1 MSATTEL
8 SRYRG
13 RFAPSP
19 TGPLHFGS
27 LLAALAS
34 YLDARAHQGTWLIRI
49 EDLDPPREQAGASR
63 AILEALA
70 RHGLS
75 SDQPVLYQSQRLAAY
90 ESILLQ
96 LKSKGLIYHCSCNRN
111 RLATLGRVYDRH
123 CLHSPPA
130 AGDSVAWRI
139 KLPQPEQTVSFED
152 AIQGLQVQTPASDFG
167 DFILKRKDGLHAYQ
181 LAVVVDD
188 IYQGITHVVRGSDL
202 LEVSARQ
209 QLLFQLLGQTAPNW
223 AHIPVINN
231 HQGQKLSKQNHAPA
245 LDLNTPRDN
254 LYHALRL
261 LGQTPPTSLLH
272 SSVEAVLE
280 WGQTHWS
287 LAKVPKTMAQTDP
300 LFSH

>member
-1 MSATTEL
+1 MLATPKL
-8 SRYRG
+8 SQYRG

-27 LLAALAS
+27 LLAAVAS

-63 AILEALA
+63 AILAALA
-70 RHGLS
+70 SHGLY

-90 ESILLQ
+90 ESILRKLE
-96 LKSKGLIYHCSCNRN
+96 SKGLIYHCSCNRN

-123 CLHSPPA
+123 CLHTPPA

-139 KLPQPEQTVSFED
+139 KLPQPEQTVRFDD
-152 AIQGLQVQTPASDFG
+152 AIQGPQVQTPASDFG

-181 LAVVVDD
+181 LAVVADD

-209 QLLFQLLGQTAPNW
+209 QLLFQLLGETAPSW

-231 HQGQKLSKQNHAPA
+231 RQGQKLSKQNHAPA
-245 LDLNTPRDN
+245 LDLNAPRDN
-254 LYHALRL
+254 LYHALRI
-261 LGQTPPTSLLH
+261 LGQAPPESLLH
-272 SSVEAVLE
+272 SSADAVLH
-280 WGQTHWS
+280 WGQANWS